1 MWCKHICI
9 HDIVI
14 KVMYKYICICICIY
28 TYIYIY
34 IYMHSQQLSVWKRRW
49 THLFS
54 FGSRVTPIALNQG
67 LVRGSPCF
75 CNVYIY
81 ICTNNVYNRI
91 YIYIL
96 YDIMFS
102 LYTFDTVIKNNR
114 CTILST
120 CSLRCPK
127 RPGPRTASSD
137 RSTAIFIK
145 GWTRWP
151 RDPVRLGQ
159 KSLGVQTGWNGW
171 YLYGIYM
178 VFIWYLYGIIW
189 Y

>member
-1 MWCKHICI
+1 
-9 HDIVI
+9 
-14 KVMYKYICICICIY
+14 MYIYICICM
-28 TYIYIY
+28 YIY

-81 ICTNNVYNRI
+81 MYAQIMYI
-91 YIYIL
+91 IGYIYIH
-96 YDIMFS
+96 DIMFL

-145 GWTRWP
+145 GWTRWAQGSCE
-151 RDPVRLGQ
+151 VGS
-159 KSLGVQTGWNGW
+159 KIAGSSNWVKW
-171 YLYGIYM
+171 M
-178 VFIWYLYGIIW
+178 VFIWY
-189 Y
+189 